1 MQSITEKRLNG
12 WTGVSGKLIR
22 KKEKWSRYAQVWKG
36 ILCAAQHDSH
46 CSSTEHAE
54 VCGCPLTQFAVVNV

>member
-1 MQSITEKRLNG
+1 MHR
-12 WTGVSGKLIR
+12 
-22 KKEKWSRYAQVWKG
+22 
-36 ILCAAQHDSH
+36 CAAQHDSH